1 MLARDFDG
9 ERGRRTDSHQDRRSW
24 IPAQARSDLDGV
36 DREVLGG
43 ARARLVGPAD
53 EALPD
58 EEAERQLLIVS
69 RRPRRHRE
77 RLAGDPDLQRLLDGD
92 AVGDAVVDD
101 GDMEMACAKSFM
113 AAILL
118 PDACQAPPRLVHPVS
133 APGIGV
139 WRVHD

>member
-69 RRPRRHRE
+69 RRPHRHRE

-101 GDMEMACAKSFM
+101 GDMEMAVREVVHGCHLATRC
-113 AAILL
+113 L
-118 PDACQAPPRLVHPVS
+118 PGATS
-133 APGIGV
+133 ARTPGVGPGIWV